1 MYLLYL
7 DESGTH
13 SGARHF
19 ALAGVA
25 VHETNVYWVT
35 NQLERIQRQ
44 YFPELDD
51 SALFHATSLRAKEGA
66 RVKPPF
72 DQIDRKARMEILNLL
87 NDVTLG
93 LHGTFFAVVI
103 EKSYLGRGED
113 PYERALEQALSRF
126 NHFLRRMSREEGR
139 QDKGLIVIAD
149 SGFRERLEA
158 AARQLASQGTQW
170 DDDLRNIVDIP
181 FFTLSK
187 NSRLFQIADLV
198 ANSVFGRY
206 ESGHAAMFDK
216 MLPKFDQDE
225 NGRMHGLLHLAHNRA
240 ACYLPCC
247 LTRRLA
253 QPENL

>member
-19 ALAGVA
+19 VLAGVST
-25 VHETNVYWVT
+25 HETNVYWIT

-44 YFPELDD
+44 YFPKLND
-51 SALFHATSLRAKEGA
+51 SALFHATSLRAQEGA
-66 RVKPPF
+66 RIKPPF
-72 DQIDRKARMEILNLL
+72 DQIDRTARLEILDLL
-87 NDVTLG
+87 NEVTLRI
-93 LHGTFFAVVI
+93 HGTFFAVVI
-103 EKSYLGRGED
+103 EKSYLGKDED
-113 PYERALEQALSRF
+113 PYERALEQTLSRF
-126 NHFLRRMSREEGR
+126 NHFLRRMGREEGR
-139 QDKGLIVIAD
+139 QDRGLIVIAD

-170 DDDLRNIVDIP
+170 DDELRNIIDIP

-187 NSRLFQIADLV
+187 NSRPLQIADLI
-198 ANSVFGRY
+198 ANSVYGRY
-206 ESGHAAMFDK
+206 ESGHADMFDK
-216 MLPKFDQDE
+216 MMPKFDQDE
-225 NGRMHGLLHLAHNRA
+225 NGRMHGLLHITANRS

-253 QPENL
+253 QSENL

>member
-13 SGARHF
+13 SSARHF
-19 ALAGVA
+19 VLAGVS
-25 VHETNVYWVT
+25 VYETNIRWAT
-35 NQLERIQRQ
+35 DRLNRIQSEV
-44 YFPELDD
+44 FPDVDEN
-51 SALFHATSLRAKEGA
+51 ALFHASPLRARDGEKVA
-66 RVKPPF
+66 PPF
-72 DQIDRKARMEILNLL
+72 DRLDRNARLEILSQLQ
-87 NDVTLG
+87 DAALG
-93 LHGTFFAVVI
+93 VYGTFFAVVI
-103 EKSYLGRGED
+103 EKSHLSDLDD
-113 PYERALEQALSRF
+113 PYEQALEQVLSRF
-126 NHFLRRMSREEGR
+126 DLFLRRMNRNSNG
-139 QDKGLIVIAD
+139 QDKGMVVIAD
-149 SGFRERLEA
+149 SNFRKKLEA
-158 AARQLASQGTQW
+158 VANQLTSKGTQW
-170 DDDLRNIVDIP
+170 GDLRNIVDIP

-187 NSRLFQIADLV
+187 NSRLLQIADLV
-198 ANSVFGRY
+198 ANSVFGQY